1 MEHASKLELLILDSL
16 SDDTE
21 CVASI
26 WFHNEDE
33 LHDISGHK
41 LKNTI
46 YHLYER
52 GLIYIEGET
61 ALLDREDILAEEATN
76 EYHTGNYYFGLT
88 LAGVEF
94 WEEARKECDEPVD
107 WSKTWTAHRDYNE
120 QKGYIDGTSR
130 EVCLN
135 AFIESNQETRGNF
148 KDWQVDMSSLV
159 DSEIE
164 GFQAKYYKYIPGGHR
179 ISFKLKRR

>member
-1 MEHASKLELLILDSL
+1 MEQASKLELLILDSL

-21 CVASI
+21 CIASI
-26 WFHNEDE
+26 WFHNENE
-33 LHDISGHK
+33 LHGISGQDIK
-41 LKNTI
+41 DAI
-46 YHLYER
+46 YRLYEQ
-52 GLIYIEGET
+52 GLIYDSSI
-61 ALLDREDILAEEATN
+61 ANIDREDILAEETTN

-88 LAGVEF
+88 PAGVEF
-94 WEEARKECDEPVD
+94 WEEARKENDEPVD
-107 WSKTWTAHRDYNE
+107 WSKTWTARRDYNE

-135 AFIESNQETRGNF
+135 ALIESNQETRGNF

-159 DSEIE
+159 DSEFE